1 MNATIGRVLADKGKW
16 QPTHVLVTGNL
27 GYIGVV
33 LTPKLVSA
41 GYDVLGLDVGYY
53 QECNFGVAP
62 NDDFR
67 QIYKDVRDIVPDDL
81 RGIDAIIHLAA
92 LSNDPTGELNP
103 ELTEEINCWASVRL
117 ARLARDAGVRR
128 FIFSSS
134 CSIYG
139 QGESKTLTEE
149 APFHPVT
156 AYARSKVKAEAD
168 IAALADDNFSPVFL
182 RNATAYGLSPRL
194 RFDLVVNNLT
204 GWAYTTQQVR
214 LMSNGEA
221 WRPLVHV
228 NDIVSAFLAALAAP
242 REVIHNQAF
251 NVGKDDGNYQIRNVA
266 ETVARIVPDCQV
278 TYAAGASPDSRTYHV
293 CFAKIQERLPEFKPA
308 WNLEQGIRQLHD
320 AFAGCG
326 LPFEDFD
333 GRKYTRL
340 KQLRYLLD
348 ANCLD
353 SELRWNKVETPVAA
367 H

>member
-1 MNATIGRVLADKGKW
+1 MNTTAGQVFADDGER
-16 QPTHVLVTGNL
+16 QRMCVLVTGNL

-41 GYDVLGLDVGYY
+41 GYDVLGLDTDYY
-53 QECNFGVAP
+53 QECTFGVTP
-62 NDDFR
+62 NGDHR
-67 QIYKDVRDIVPDDL
+67 QLYKDVRDIEPDDL
-81 RGIDAIIHLAA
+81 QGIDAIVHLAA

-103 ELTEEINCWASVRL
+103 ELTEEINYRASVHL

-168 IAALADDNFSPVFL
+168 IAALADDNFSPVFM

-204 GWAYTTQQVR
+204 GWAYTIRQVR

-242 REVIHNQAF
+242 RQVIHNQAF
-251 NVGKDDGNYQIRNVA
+251 NVGKDEDNYQIREVA
-266 ETVARIVPDCQV
+266 EAVARIVPDCQV

-293 CFAKIQERLPEFKPA
+293 CFAKIRERLPEFKPA
-308 WNLEQGIRQLHD
+308 WNLEQGIRQLYD
-320 AFAGCG
+320 AFASWG

-340 KQLRYLLD
+340 KQLHYLLD

-353 SELRWNKVETPVAA
+353 SELRWNKVQVPVAA
-367 H
+367 Y